1 MTGTGACAAAVAIY
15 RRGIGGREVM
25 IEMDGGQL
33 SIHWRK
39 EDDHVL
45 MTGPVETS
53 FIGELML

>member
-1 MTGTGACAAAVAIY
+1 
-15 RRGIGGREVM
+15 M

-45 MTGPVETS
+45 MTGPVEKS